1 MNVLSQFIL
10 FVISHSLEIMIISI
24 HYIICKQK
32 LDSKFVYIKKISF
45 GVCIPFVTQVTM
57 LKYCGNTQNAQV
69 NQFIH

>member
-10 FVISHSLEIMIISI
+10 FVISHFLEIMIISI

-45 GVCIPFVTQVTM
+45 GVCIPTQVTM